1 MKELIENGKI
11 IKRQRLFKG
20 LTQQNVCDF
29 VELKIYEYSGVEQG
43 NRKISYDKWLSII
56 DFLGIDNYE
65 KDIILRNLEKAE
77 TLKKE
82 KIILT
87 NSQYSKMVEDLE
99 KQKELTE
106 HYKNKY
112 NKLKNK
118 LKNFVK
124 SIDKIE

>member
-20 LTQQNVCDF
+20 YTQQDVCDF
-29 VELKIYEYSGVEQG
+29 VEMKIYEYSGAEQG

-87 NSQYSKMVEDLE
+87 NSQYSKMIEDLE

>member
-56 DFLGIDNYE
+56 DLLGIDNYE

-82 KIILT
+82 KFVLT
-87 NSQYSKMVEDLE
+87 YSQYSKMVSDLD

-106 HYKNKY
+106 QYRNKY

-118 LKNFVK
+118 LKNFVN
-124 SIDKIE
+124 SIDKFE

>member
-56 DFLGIDNYE
+56 DLLGINNYE

>member
-56 DFLGIDNYE
+56 DLLGIDNYE

-77 TLKKE
+77 TIKKE
-82 KIILT
+82 KVVLT
-87 NSQYSKMVEDLE
+87 YSQYSKMISDLE

-106 HYKNKY
+106 NYKNKY
-112 NKLKNK
+112 NKLKNE
-118 LKNFVK
+118 LKNFVN
-124 SIDKIE
+124 SIDKFE

>member
-56 DFLGIDNYE
+56 DLLGIDNYE

>member
-1 MKELIENGKI
+1 MKELVENGKI

-29 VELKIYEYSGVEQG
+29 VELKIYEYSGAEQG
-43 NRKISYDKWLSII
+43 NRKIPYDKWLSII
-56 DFLGIDNYE
+56 DLLGIDNYE

-77 TLKKE
+77 TTKKE
-82 KIILT
+82 KVVLT
-87 NSQYSKMVEDLE
+87 YSQYSKMVCDLE

-106 HYKNKY
+106 QYRNKY

-124 SIDKIE
+124 YIDKNE

>member
-56 DFLGIDNYE
+56 DLLGIDNYE

-87 NSQYSKMVEDLE
+87 NSQYLKMIEDLE

-106 HYKNKY
+106 QYRNKY

-118 LKNFVK
+118 LKNFVN
-124 SIDKIE
+124 SIDKFE

>member
-56 DFLGIDNYE
+56 DLLGIDNYE

-77 TLKKE
+77 TIKKE
-82 KIILT
+82 KFVLT
-87 NSQYSKMVEDLE
+87 YSQYSKMISDLE

-106 HYKNKY
+106 NYKNKY

-118 LKNFVK
+118 LKNFVN
-124 SIDKIE
+124 SIDKNE

>member
-1 MKELIENGKI
+1 ML
-11 IKRQRLFKG
+11 
-20 LTQQNVCDF
+20 
-29 VELKIYEYSGVEQG
+29 
-43 NRKISYDKWLSII
+43 SYDKWLSII